1 MIACP
6 FKATFGFD
14 CPGCGFQRSLE
25 ALYHGDFIQS
35 FFLYPATLPIL
46 LFFIFALL
54 HIVFKFKNGL
64 KYIHFFFYCN
74 LIIIGA
80 NYAVRCFTGSIF

>member
-6 FKATFGFD
+6 FKASFGID

-25 ALYHGDFIQS
+25 SLLEGDFIQS
-35 FFLYPATLPIL
+35 FLFYPASIPIL
-46 LFFIFALL
+46 LFFGFALL

-64 KYIHFFFYCN
+64 KYVHLFFYGN
-74 LIIIGA
+74 LIIIGV
-80 NYAVRCFTGSIF
+80 NYAIRCFQGSIV